1 MTQLDDTVIV
11 QHIKERIDRLV
22 TVVDEK
28 IAAMQVEI
36 LAIIAGNDLRYQ
48 QRFEAQGKAL
58 DAAFGAAK
66 GAVDAAL
73 AGADKAAVKTELS
86 ADKRFAD
93 LGDLIREQFK
103 GMSSKLDAIE
113 KRTTQIEG
121 RINIT
126 SGVAVGAQQTK
137 DDSKAL
143 WALGISVLV
152 ALVTVIA
159 FLFQSLKP

>member
-1 MTQLDDTVIV
+1 MAKKVKASFSHLD
-11 QHIKERIDRLV
+11 ERLDRLV
-22 TVVDEK
+22 VVFNEK
-28 IAAMQVEI
+28 FASDKLEI
-36 LAIIAGNDLRYQ
+36 LSLIASNDLRYQ

-103 GMSSKLDAIE
+103 GMNAMVSALADRVKATEDRL
-113 KRTTQIEG
+113 
-121 RINIT
+121 NLT
-126 SGVAVGAQQTK
+126 SGEAVGV
-137 DDSKAL
+137 KAVKGDGMAIL
-143 WALGISVLV
+143 ALIVSSIVGIV
-152 ALVTVIA
+152 ALIS
-159 FLFQSLKP
+159 LFWHK